1 MEKSTRLCHCF
12 AFHSYATR
20 EDSSSKSLP
29 SLAPDSKPLILKPKR
44 RGWRGSCFFN
54 LSFLF
59 VTTCWCS
66 ENRLILM
73 DWIPPVPTKHQY
85 SFAKIYLVKYLSH
98 HRAPE
103 FQNVV
108 PDEVDGSTYFLFDP
122 HVRLFNYHIC
132 FKGETKDWRGRKM
145 LAVNIEDFGNFV
157 SSKTDQH
164 INSKMEHHPSTYPQN
179 W

>member
-1 MEKSTRLCHCF
+1 M
-12 AFHSYATR
+12 A
-20 EDSSSKSLP
+20 
-29 SLAPDSKPLILKPKR
+29 
-44 RGWRGSCFFN
+44 W
-54 LSFLF
+54 FLF
-59 VTTCWCS
+59 FLSIFSVCNYLLVLRES
-66 ENRLILM
+66 ENGMIVNTYGL
-73 DWIPPVPTKHQY
+73 DPPFPTKHQY

-98 HRAPE
+98 HRAPD

-145 LAVNIEDFGNFV
+145 LAVNIEDYGNFG

-164 INSKMEHHPSTYPQN
+164 ITSKMEHHPSTYPQN